1 MGMCDFSLP
10 GIGERHE
17 NDDGSSRQEEL
28 ARCRP
33 GEPVRLV
40 REPENPH
47 DHMAVAVI
55 SCRGVRVAYLKRDR
69 AVWIGSKIDRG
80 YDVRA
85 IVERVKGVNLEGAT
99 LGIVLRVN
107 LEGEDPELPE
117 PPVRIPHSFKPGA
130 KNNSM
135 VSNVVSGGSLRIL

>member
-1 MGMCDFSLP
+1 MCDFSLP
-10 GIGERHE
+10 AIGERHE
-17 NDDGSSRQEEL
+17 NEDGSSRQEEL
-28 ARCRP
+28 ARCIP

-47 DHMAVAVI
+47 DRMAVAVL
-55 SCRGVRVAYLKRDR
+55 SCRGVKVGYLKRDR

-85 IVERVKGVNLEGAT
+85 IVERVKGATLEGAV
-99 LGIVLRVN
+99 LGLVMRVN
-107 LEGEDPELPE
+107 MEGEDPELPE
-117 PPVRIPHSFKPGA
+117 PPVRIPNGRNLIA

-135 VSNVVSGGSLRIL
+135 VSNVVLQRRAILF